1 MAHRFGGVST
11 VLRGLVVAG
20 AVFTAIAHAQQ
31 APPAPPTGTGM
42 IAGRVLDADSG
53 QGIPGTFIN
62 LNLMRPGGAAA
73 GLSQVRLTPVLTD
86 SQGRFVYTNLPQG
99 QYLATLERPGYS
111 LQTFARTLD
120 LAAGAHITDFNFRL
134 TKLNSV
140 LGTVRDDGGDPVV
153 GIDVIAFRRSVTSGR
168 PAVLTAAARGRT
180 DDRGQYQINRLPAG
194 QYFVCACTRD
204 VIPFDGQLLSSLAA
218 RPLDLLSVARRAAV
232 AGADA
237 ASLDNTLRT
246 YAPTFYPN
254 TPLASRAERV
264 PLEKGETRTGIDITA
279 VIVRAVR
286 VSGQIIG
293 APPSTISANS
303 LRLIPT
309 GDIPEAVAITQ
320 LPPILVQSD
329 GRFDFGGVP
338 PGTYTLD
345 VLAAAGAAP
354 GGPSGVALSFVGAR
368 GMPAPPPPPPPP
380 GRGAAPPPVELWASE
395 TIIVGDEDVTGLV
408 IAVQRGMTIKG
419 KIEFSGSAAPPSP
432 IRPAIIQ
439 LTAMEVR
446 PARASGYAVQLN
458 PDFTFEF
465 AVPAGRYAIPLVPSF
480 RGSDPAVA
488 SPWTNLKSITARGT
502 DITDG
507 PLVVDRDIPDLV
519 ITLTDAPPSQILGT
533 VELPAGEIPEEWVV
547 LIFPSDRRY
556 WKEPFGAS
564 RRFVGARVTGQRTIT
579 ARVPPGD
586 YFLNLSRGTPVD
598 WMEAS
603 ALEELAKAATS
614 VTLVEGD
621 KKAVQVKR

>member
-1 MAHRFGGVST
+1 LS
-11 VLRGLVVAG
+11 LR
-20 AVFTAIAHAQQ
+20 
-31 APPAPPTGTGM
+31 
-42 IAGRVLDADSG
+42 S
-53 QGIPGTFIN
+53 
-62 LNLMRPGGAAA
+62 GGA
-73 GLSQVRLTPVLTD
+73 GSGPSQLRLTPVLTD

-111 LQTFARTLD
+111 VQTFARTLD
-120 LAAGAHITDFNFRL
+120 LAAGAQIADFNFRL
-134 TKLNSV
+134 WKLNSV

-153 GIDVIAFRRSVTSGR
+153 GVDVIAFRRSVTSGR
-168 PAVLTAAARGRT
+168 PAVLTVSARSRT
-180 DDRGQYQINRLPAG
+180 DDRGQYRIPNLPAG
-194 QYFVCACTRD
+194 QYFICACTRD
-204 VIPFDGQLLSSLAA
+204 VIPFDGQLLTTLAA

-237 ASLDNTLRT
+237 ATLDNTLRT

-264 PLEKGETRTGIDITA
+264 SLEKGETRTGVDITA
-279 VIVRAVR
+279 VTVRAVR

-320 LPPILVQSD
+320 VPPILVQPD

-354 GGPSGVALSFVGAR
+354 GGPSGVAMSFVGPR

-380 GRGAAPPPVELWASE
+380 GRGGAAGPPPVELWASE
-395 TIIVGDEDVTGLV
+395 TISVGDEDLTGLV
-408 IAVQRGMTIKG
+408 IGVQRGMTIKG
-419 KIEFSGSAAPPSP
+419 KIEFSGSAAPPAP
-432 IRPAIIQ
+432 IRPGIIQ
-439 LTAMEVR
+439 LAPMEVR
-446 PARASGYAVQLN
+446 PARATGYAAMLN

-465 AVPAGRYAIPLVPSF
+465 AVPAGRYVIPFVPTF
-480 RGSDPAVA
+480 RESDPAVA
-488 SPWTNLKSITARGT
+488 SAWTNLKSISARGT

-519 ITLTDAPPSQILGT
+519 ITLTDAPPAQIVGT
-533 VELPAGEIPEEWVV
+533 VELPSGEIPEEWVV
-547 LIFPSDRRY
+547 LIFPADRRY
-556 WKEPFGAS
+556 WKEPFGSS
-564 RRFVGARVTGQRTIT
+564 RRFAGARVTGQRTIT
-579 ARVPPGD
+579 ARLPPGD
-586 YFLNLSRGTPVD
+586 YFLCLSRGGPLD

-603 ALEELAKAATS
+603 ALEELAKVATS

-621 KKAVQVKR
+621 KKTVQVKR

>member
-1 MAHRFGGVST
+1 
-11 VLRGLVVAG
+11 
-20 AVFTAIAHAQQ
+20 
-31 APPAPPTGTGM
+31 M
-42 IAGRVLDADSG
+42 IAGRTFDSDSG
-53 QGIPGTFIN
+53 EGIPGA
-62 LNLMRPGGAAA
+62 LVVLGPAGPARPGAPSRPFPG
-73 GLSQVRLTPVLTD
+73 VLTD
-86 SQGRFVYTNLPQG
+86 SQGRFVFTSLPEG
-99 QYLATLERPGYS
+99 SYLATASRDGYS
-111 LQTFARTLD
+111 QQTLARTIELS
-120 LAAGAHITDFNFRL
+120 AGARITDFNFRM
-134 TKLNSV
+134 TKFNSLV
-140 LGTVRDDGGDPVV
+140 GTIRDDGGDPVV

-204 VIPFDGQLLSSLAA
+204 VIPFDGQLLTTLAA

-237 ASLDNTLRT
+237 ANLDNTLRT

-264 PLEKGETRTGIDITA
+264 LLEKGEAKTDVDIT
-279 VIVRAVR
+279 VVTVRAVR

-303 LRLIPT
+303 LRLIPA

-320 LPPILVQSD
+320 LPPILVQPD

-345 VLAAAGAAP
+345 VLAAAGTAP
-354 GGPSGVALSFVGAR
+354 TSPTGVAMSLLGPR
-368 GMPAPPPPPPPP
+368 GMPAPPSPPPPP
-380 GRGAAPPPVELWASE
+380 GRGGAAGPPAEELWASE
-395 TIIVGDEDVTGLV
+395 TITVGDEDVTGLV
-408 IAVQRGMTIKG
+408 IGVQRAVTIKG
-419 KIEFSGSAAPPSP
+419 RIEFAGAATL
-432 IRPAIIQ
+432 PAPRAGIIN
-439 LTAMEVR
+439 LAPMEIR
-446 PARASGYAVQLN
+446 PARASGYATMLN
-458 PDFTFEF
+458 PDYTFVF
-465 AVPAGRYAIPLVPSF
+465 AIPPGRYAMPTVPTF
-480 RGSDPAVA
+480 APA
-488 SPWTNLKSITARGT
+488 WTNLKSITARGA
-502 DITDG
+502 DIMDA

-519 ITLTDAPPSQILGT
+519 ITLTDAPPAQIIGT

-586 YFLNLSRGTPVD
+586 YFLYLSRGGPLD

-603 ALEELAKAATS
+603 TLEELAKTATS